1 MNRRPLSDAFGMA
14 QRTMKDNG
22 STVLKMG
29 AIFAA
34 MNFIMF
40 LPALMMDVTG
50 IFDDMFQGDIPMGLQ
65 GMSSEQQAATLLQT
79 GLFVVTSFVNAILWM
94 GGLQLGLA
102 MVDGKTAD
110 LWDAVLDVDLVPIA
124 VLIAFVDMLILPAWM
139 CCLFP
144 GLVISACVFHWPTAV
159 VDKPGDAM
167 GAFSQSVDFIRN
179 DFIGHTAM
187 VAVLTFALMLG
198 SLFYYIPAVLIFPF
212 AVLTTAHMY
221 RLRVPRLAEE

>member
-1 MNRRPLSDAFGMA
+1 MWWRLSLPVQPELEESLLWKLNALGLHRVAVQHAPETPD
-14 QRTMKDNG
+14 QRT
-22 STVLKMG
+22 LL
-29 AIFAA
+29 AW
-34 MNFIMF
+34 
-40 LPALMMDVTG
+40 LPAHEWPED
-50 IFDDMFQGDIPMGLQ
+50 QRHQ
-65 GMSSEQQAATLLQT
+65 LLASLAPLADT
-79 GLFVVTSFVNAILWM
+79 F
-94 GGLQLGLA
+94 GLA
-102 MVDGKTAD
+102 LAVPQWDELAD
-110 LWDAVLDVDLVPIA
+110 EDWSRSWKQHWQPDPVGRG
-124 VLIAFVDMLILPAWM
+124 MLILPAWM

-144 GLVISACVFHWPTAV
+144 GLVISACVFQWPTAV

-179 DFIGHTAM
+179 DFIGHTGM